1 MNDQPVRFAV
11 IGTNWITSALISAG
25 RTVAGFSLAAVY
37 SRTPQRAE
45 QFAAE
50 HGAPRWHSSLSALGG
65 DANVD
70 AVYIASPNSLHAEQ
84 SIAMLEA
91 GKHVL
96 CEKPI
101 AANASQAR
109 AMFQA
114 ARANNRLLMQAY
126 TTPFEPNFAA
136 ISAALPRVGR
146 LRRAVFNKDQY
157 SSRYDRV
164 LAGEVPNAFDP
175 RMAAGSLVD
184 IGLYTIAPAIHLFG
198 SPERIQATGI
208 MLPSGVDGQGTVLLA
223 YDGFEVVCL
232 HSKIAGSPA
241 WSHIEGEAGTIS
253 FDDASVPTTVEL
265 TDRSGRVHD
274 LTRDQSEHHMRY
286 EVEHFVGLVRAGASQ
301 SPVHTPERTLA
312 VMEILDQARAQVGVR
327 FPADG

>member
-1 MNDQPVRFAV
+1 MRFAV

-25 RTVAGFSLAAVY
+25 RTVPGFSLAAVY
-37 SRTPQRAE
+37 SRTPERAK

-50 HGAPRWHSSLSALGG
+50 HGAPHWHASLAELGA
-65 DANVD
+65 DPTVD

-84 SIAMLEA
+84 SIAMLRA

-101 AANASQAR
+101 AANATQAKS
-109 AMFQA
+109 MFA
-114 ARANNRLLMQAY
+114 AAQSSGNLLMEAY

-136 ISAALPRVGR
+136 IRASLEKVGR
-146 LRRAVFNKDQY
+146 VRRAVFSKDQY

-164 LAGEVPNAFDP
+164 LVGEVPNAFDP

-198 SPERIQATGI
+198 PPQRVLATGI
-208 MLPSGVDGQGTVLLA
+208 VLPTGVDGQGTVLLG
-223 YDGFEVVCL
+223 YDGFEVVAM
-232 HSKIAGSPA
+232 HSKIAGSRA
-241 WSHIEGEAGTIS
+241 WSHIEGESGTVS
-253 FDDASVPTTVEL
+253 FDDCSVPTIVEL
-265 TDRSGRVHD
+265 QDRSGRVHD
-274 LTRDQSEHHMRY
+274 HTADQSEHHMRY
-286 EVEHFVGLVRAGASQ
+286 EVEHFVGLVRTGATQ

-312 VMEILDQARAQVGVR
+312 VIGIIDQAREQVGVR
-327 FPADG
+327 FPADS